1 LNELQAIKMVIEY
14 LFWECSARLV
24 KEQQW

>member
-1 LNELQAIKMVIEY
+1 MNYKRYKMVIEY
-14 LFWECSARLV
+14 LFWEYSARLV